1 MKRRRR
7 VRTIDGDDVHAGE
20 HLVETLPISSGELL
34 LDLARNATPI
44 VVMDLQPECAGAARH
59 PFPDA
64 AHPNDAPTLTPDAVP
79 DHPSLPPA
87 RPRFV
92 LAHHRGALR
101 HTAR

>member
-34 LDLARNATPI
+34 LDLGRNATPI
-44 VVMDLQPECAGAARH
+44 VVMDLQPEGAGAARH
-59 PFPDA
+59 RLPDA
-64 AHPNDAPTLTPDAVP
+64 AHPNDAQTLAPDAVP
-79 DHPSLPPA
+79 EHPSRRPA

-92 LAHHRGALR
+92 LAQHGGAL
-101 HTAR
+101 